1 MEEINTIVTGMVAER
16 DKHLADLQYL
26 VMTSAAWG
34 VKKVDVDVI
43 AAAGMVKLSEK
54 LLRAQIALQKAESQ
68 LSVIR
73 SVLNPSIQGY
83 GMPEKSETAEAISL
97 ELKNQFISEFA
108 PEQQKESPEQCQVM
122 SCGYQVK
129 AGS

>member
-1 MEEINTIVTGMVAER
+1 MEEIDKIITGMAAER

-54 LLRAQIALQKAESQ
+54 LLRAQIGLQEATTQ
-68 LSVIR
+68 RSVIR
-73 SVLNPSIQGY
+73 SVLDPNVQGY

-97 ELKNQFISEFA
+97 QLKGKFISAFSR
-108 PEQQKESPEQCQVM
+108 EQPKESLQLCQE
-122 SCGYQVK
+122 SQN
-129 AGS
+129 GSQSTAEP